1 MNFESESRILE
12 RKNVILGIPI
22 NDNLM
27 SGQLERGRV
36 PSEDPSGIIQEPSRE
51 STDSPYKVL
60 WIVCLSGADRYAFMT
75 PVCIKAIAF
84 L

>member
-1 MNFESESRILE
+1 MPDDSISIRLNFKSESRILE
-12 RKNVILGIPI
+12 RKKVIMGIPN

-27 SGQLERGRV
+27 SGQLERGRI
-36 PSEDPSGIIQEPSRE
+36 PSEDPVRIIQEPPSE

-60 WIVCLSGADRYAFMT
+60 WHVCLSGRYVFKT
-75 PVCIKAIAF
+75 

>member
-1 MNFESESRILE
+1 MIQFQLDSISNLNPEFWKE
-12 RKNVILGIPI
+12 KKVIMGIPN

-27 SGQLERGRV
+27 SGQLERGRI
-36 PSEDPSGIIQEPSRE
+36 PSEDPARIIQEPSSE

-60 WIVCLSGADRYAFMT
+60 WHVFSLSHLKRIYKM
-75 PVCIKAIAF
+75 P